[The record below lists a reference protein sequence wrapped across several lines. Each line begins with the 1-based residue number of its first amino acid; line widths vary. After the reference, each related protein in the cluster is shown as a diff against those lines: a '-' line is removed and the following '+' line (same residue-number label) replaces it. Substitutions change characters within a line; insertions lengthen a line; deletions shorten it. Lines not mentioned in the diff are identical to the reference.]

1 MTTSTTREPIA
12 VLTQANLKKIGIDV
26 QIEKVPGAEWYTRL
40 NKKDMPLLL
49 MSFKAWLNYPD
60 YYFYWTYDGINNSV
74 FDDMNYK
81 NPAMDSQ
88 IEAARFETDPA
99 KYDAEV
105 KSFITTAFQDVPRI
119 PLVNDYRDVAMQKNI
134 EGYTYWFHLVL
145 DYRSIKRTQLSALR
159 RSPAAQSGSRG
170 RTFARISRIARGFML
185 SLEDY
190 TSLGAAEIARRVKAG
205 SLSPVDVVEAALSIQ
220 QRLDTSL
227 HAFCTPTPEA
237 AREAARALEARIRRG
252 DEVGALAGVPVAIK
266 DLVSTKGVRTTYGSK
281 LYEDFIPDDD
291 DIVVERLKAADAI
304 ILGKTN
310 ASEFGYG
317 GFGHNPVFPTTRN
330 PWNLSLTP
338 GGSSA
343 GSAAAVASRI
353 CPIAIA
359 SDGGGSIRLPAAFSG
374 LVGIKA
380 SMGRVPVWPGC
391 RDPRFPGVSGWELI
405 EHIGPLARSVID
417 AALMLDVIAGP
428 DSRDRLSIPDEGVG
442 WIEAASPPP
451 GKLGLKIAYCPDWG
465 GVRVDRRV
473 RALVDRA
480 VARFETDLACMCHD
494 REGADLAISSIASAL
509 SSRSKPTSSA

>member
-1 MTTSTTREPIA
+1 
-12 VLTQANLKKIGIDV
+12 
-26 QIEKVPGAEWYTRL
+26 
-40 NKKDMPLLL
+40 
-49 MSFKAWLNYPD
+49 
-60 YYFYWTYDGINNSV
+60 
-74 FDDMNYK
+74 
-81 NPAMDSQ
+81 
-88 IEAARFETDPA
+88 
-99 KYDAEV
+99 
-105 KSFITTAFQDVPRI
+105 
-119 PLVNDYRDVAMQKNI
+119 
-134 EGYTYWFHLVL
+134 
-145 DYRSIKRTQLSALR
+145 
-159 RSPAAQSGSRG
+159 
-170 RTFARISRIARGFML
+170 ML

-190 TSLGAAEIARRVKAG
+190 TSLGAAEIARLVKAG
-205 SLSPVDVVEAALSIQ
+205 SLSPVDVVDAALSIQ

-359 SDGGGSIRLPAAFSG
+359 SDGGGSIRLPAAFCG

-391 RDPRFPGVSGWELI
+391 RDPRFPGVSGWESI

-428 DSRDRLSIPDEGVG
+428 DARDRLSIPDEGVG
-442 WIEAASPPP
+442 WIKAASSPPR
-451 GKLGLKIAYCPDWG
+451 KLGLKIAYCPDWG

-480 VARFETDLACMCHD
+480 VARFETDLACIVTIEKAPFGDFIDCFRAIVALETDIVGMRALSAEAGGRSFAFGARPAFKVLGCGILHRRHHRSEKSRSGDGAIHDAFRSDPHADGAGSPLRYRSGGAGHD
-494 REGADLAISSIASAL
+494 RIRSGRRRRVDSRAL
-509 SSRSKPTSSA
+509 SGEPHRPTRRQRPRRMDRRRPAGWSANHRAALGGSDCGRSGRCLRGLPTVDRKAADRFRIGKVGKEAFRADSRMR

>member
-1 MTTSTTREPIA
+1 
-12 VLTQANLKKIGIDV
+12 
-26 QIEKVPGAEWYTRL
+26 
-40 NKKDMPLLL
+40 
-49 MSFKAWLNYPD
+49 
-60 YYFYWTYDGINNSV
+60 
-74 FDDMNYK
+74 
-81 NPAMDSQ
+81 
-88 IEAARFETDPA
+88 
-99 KYDAEV
+99 
-105 KSFITTAFQDVPRI
+105 
-119 PLVNDYRDVAMQKNI
+119 
-134 EGYTYWFHLVL
+134 
-145 DYRSIKRTQLSALR
+145 
-159 RSPAAQSGSRG
+159 
-170 RTFARISRIARGFML
+170 ML

-190 TSLGAAEIARRVKAG
+190 TSLGAAEIARLVKAG
-205 SLSPVDVVEAALSIQ
+205 SVSPVDVVDAALSIQ

-237 AREAARALEARIRRG
+237 ARQAARALAARIRRG
-252 DEVGALAGVPVAIK
+252 DGVGALAGVPVAIK

-330 PWNLSLTP
+330 PWNSNLTP

-343 GSAAAVASRI
+343 GSAAAVANRI

-359 SDGGGSIRLPAAFSG
+359 SDGGGSIRLPAAFCG

-391 RDPRFPGVSGWELI
+391 RDPRFPGASGWESI

-417 AALMLDVIAGP
+417 AALMLDIISGP

-442 WIEAASPPP
+442 WIQAASSPPR
-451 GKLGLKIAYCPDWG
+451 KLGLKIAYCPDWG
-465 GVRVDRRV
+465 DVRVDRRV
-473 RALVDRA
+473 RTLVDRA
-480 VARFETDLACMCHD
+480 VARFETDLACIVTIEKAPFGDFIDCFRAIVALETDIVGMRASSAG
-494 REGADLAISSIASAL
+494 REGDLSPSVRALLSKSWAAESFTDAITARKKAVQAMAQFMTRFDLILTPTVPVPPFAIDLAGPGTIESEVVADDAWTPALYPANLTGQPAASVPAGWTDDGL
-509 SSRSKPTSSA
+509 PVGLQIIGRHLADRTVVTAAASFESCQPWIEKRPVFFG

>member
-1 MTTSTTREPIA
+1 
-12 VLTQANLKKIGIDV
+12 
-26 QIEKVPGAEWYTRL
+26 
-40 NKKDMPLLL
+40 
-49 MSFKAWLNYPD
+49 
-60 YYFYWTYDGINNSV
+60 
-74 FDDMNYK
+74 
-81 NPAMDSQ
+81 
-88 IEAARFETDPA
+88 
-99 KYDAEV
+99 
-105 KSFITTAFQDVPRI
+105 
-119 PLVNDYRDVAMQKNI
+119 
-134 EGYTYWFHLVL
+134 
-145 DYRSIKRTQLSALR
+145 
-159 RSPAAQSGSRG
+159 
-170 RTFARISRIARGFML
+170 ML

-205 SLSPVDVVEAALSIQ
+205 SLSPVEIVETALSIQ
-220 QRLDTSL
+220 QRLDESL

-237 AREAARALEARIRRG
+237 AREAARNLETRIRRG
-252 DEVGALAGVPVAIK
+252 DKVGALAGVPVAIK

-304 ILGKTN
+304 MVGKTN

-343 GSAAAVASRI
+343 GSAAAVAGRI

-391 RDPRFPGVSGWELI
+391 RDPRFPGASGWESI
-405 EHIGPLARSVID
+405 EHIGPLARSVMD
-417 AALMLDVIAGP
+417 AALTLDVIAGP

-442 WIEAASPPP
+442 WTEAATLPP

-465 GVRVDRRV
+465 GVRVDRGV
-473 RALVDRA
+473 RAVVDRA
-480 VARFETDLACMCHD
+480 VSHFETDLACRVTIEQAPIGDFIDCFRAIVALETD
-494 REGADLAISSIASAL
+494 IVGLRALSAGREGDLSPSVRALLSNSWTAEAFTSAITARKKVVQAMMQFMSKFDLLLTPTVPVLPFAIDLAGPGMIESETVADDAWTPALYPANLTGQPAASVPAGWTDEGL
-509 SSRSKPTSSA
+509 PVGLQIIGRHLADRSVVRAAAAFEACQPWIERLPVVSD

>member
-1 MTTSTTREPIA
+1 MTAGE
-12 VLTQANLKKIGIDV
+12 
-26 QIEKVPGAEWYTRL
+26 
-40 NKKDMPLLL
+40 LL
-49 MSFKAWLNYPD
+49 
-60 YYFYWTYDGINNSV
+60 
-74 FDDMNYK
+74 
-81 NPAMDSQ
+81 
-88 IEAARFETDPA
+88 
-99 KYDAEV
+99 
-105 KSFITTAFQDVPRI
+105 
-119 PLVNDYRDVAMQKNI
+119 RD
-134 EGYTYWFHLVL
+134 L
-145 DYRSIKRTQLSALR
+145 DR
-159 RSPAAQSGSRG
+159 
-170 RTFARISRIARGFML
+170 RGFML

-190 TSLGAAEIARRVKAG
+190 TSLGAAEIARQVKAG
-205 SLSPVDVVEAALSIQ
+205 LLSPVDVVETALSIL

-237 AREAARALEARIRRG
+237 AGDAARALELRIRRG
-252 DEVGALAGVPVAIK
+252 DGVGPLAGVPVAIK
-266 DLVSTKGVRTTYGSK
+266 DLVATKGVRTTYGSK
-281 LYEDFIPDDD
+281 LYEHFVPDDD

-343 GSAAAVASRI
+343 GSAAAVASRM
-353 CPIAIA
+353 CPLAIA

-380 SMGRVPVWPGC
+380 SMGRVPLWPGC
-391 RDPRFPGVSGWELI
+391 RDPRFPGVSGWESI

-428 DSRDRLSIPDEGVG
+428 DPRDRLSIPDEGVG
-442 WIEAASPPP
+442 WIQAASQPP
-451 GKLGLKIAYCPDWG
+451 GRLGLRIAYCPDWG

-480 VARFETDLACMCHD
+480 VARFETDLACIVTIEKAPFGDFIDCFRAIVALETDIAGMRALSAGRKGD
-494 REGADLAISSIASAL
+494 LSPSVRGLLSKSWAADSFTDAITGRKKAVQAMAQFMTRFDLLLTPTAPVPPFRIDLAGPGMIESAAVDDDAWTPALYPANLTGQPAASVPAGWTDDGL
-509 SSRSKPTSSA
+509 PVGLQIIGRHLADRTVVAAAAAFEACQPWIEKRPIVSG

>member
-1 MTTSTTREPIA
+1 
-12 VLTQANLKKIGIDV
+12 
-26 QIEKVPGAEWYTRL
+26 
-40 NKKDMPLLL
+40 
-49 MSFKAWLNYPD
+49 
-60 YYFYWTYDGINNSV
+60 
-74 FDDMNYK
+74 
-81 NPAMDSQ
+81 
-88 IEAARFETDPA
+88 
-99 KYDAEV
+99 
-105 KSFITTAFQDVPRI
+105 
-119 PLVNDYRDVAMQKNI
+119 
-134 EGYTYWFHLVL
+134 
-145 DYRSIKRTQLSALR
+145 
-159 RSPAAQSGSRG
+159 
-170 RTFARISRIARGFML
+170 ML

-190 TSLGAAEIARRVKAG
+190 TSLGAAEIARLVKAG

-220 QRLDTSL
+220 QRLDASL

-237 AREAARALEARIRRG
+237 ARDAARALEARIRR
-252 DEVGALAGVPVAIK
+252 DDDVGALAGVPVAIK

-281 LYEDFIPDDD
+281 LYEDFIPDED

-343 GSAAAVASRI
+343 GSAAAVASRM

-391 RDPRFPGVSGWELI
+391 RDPRLPGISGWESI

-442 WIEAASPPP
+442 WIQAASQPPRR
-451 GKLGLKIAYCPDWG
+451 LGLKIAYCPDWG

-480 VARFETDLACMCHD
+480 VARFETDLACIVTIEKAPFGDFIDCFRAIVALETDIVGMRALSAR
-494 REGADLAISSIASAL
+494 REGDLSPSVRAL
-509 SSRSKPTSSA
+509 LSRSWAGETFTDAITARKRAAQAMAQFMTRFDLLLTPTVPVPPFAIDMAGPGMIESDTVADDAWTPALYPANLTGQPAASVPAGCTEDGLPVGLQIIGRHLADRTVVAAAAAFEACQPWIEKRPIVSG